1 MKTLFV
7 FVLEFVA
14 GLAFAQQQPQEGQQG
29 WFKQESGTTE
39 GLERVQFFTPTTGWA
54 CGSNGNAY
62 HTTDA
67 GESWT
72 QFPPPPQYFEYL
84 YFVDDTTAIAV
95 GETPDGVHS
104 RIMTT
109 YDRGQTWYEEYQDEQ
124 WSGPVDATH
133 MGDTI
138 LALFENWVFKSIDRG
153 KTWKKFFFNDF
164 SYMNCIDCRDSKH
177 CYIGGDR
184 GVFAYSVDGG
194 EYFTQMLNVPPSV
207 AGVDLNDV
215 TVLPNGRIFAVG
227 SVRTL
232 MYSDNSGV
240 SWDTIPKLDEVKVTY
255 RAVDFAD
262 SLNGLV
268 VGSRGFIYRTT
279 DGGLNW
285 EVQSDGGHGLWL
297 EDVYMQDSL
306 TAWATGISGLV
317 LHTTDAGKSW
327 VAPNLPGLETITS
340 QIFPNPSIGILN
352 FNFTM
357 PSPQYVTLE
366 ILSMNGTVVQHVM
379 LNEYFIAGEHTI
391 PIDGRGL
398 AAGPYLCRLT
408 SATYTSIAKFTKI
421 VP

>member
-1 MKTLFV
+1 MKILFAFV
-7 FVLEFVA
+7 FASMA
-14 GLAFAQQQPQEGQQG
+14 GLSLAQQQPQEGQQG

-39 GLERVQFFTPTTGWA
+39 GLERVQFFSPTTGWA

-164 SYMNCIDCRDSKH
+164 SYMNCIDCRDSKN

-194 EYFTQMLNVPPSV
+194 EYFTQMLNIPPSV
-207 AGVDLNDV
+207 AGVDLHD
-215 TVLPNGRIFAVG
+215 LSIRPDGRIFAVG
-227 SVRTL
+227 GSRTL
-232 MYSDNSGV
+232 MYSDNNGTN
-240 SWDTIPKLDEVKVTY
+240 WDTIPKLNDIKVSY

-262 SLNGLV
+262 NRNGLV
-268 VGSRGFIYRTT
+268 VGSGGFIYRTT

-285 EVQSDGGHGLWL
+285 EVQSDGGLGLWL

-327 VAPNLPGLETITS
+327 VAPNLPGLENISS
-340 QIFPNPSIGILN
+340 QMFPNPSIGILN

-357 PSPQYVTLE
+357 PLPEYITLE
-366 ILSMNGTVVQHVM
+366 ILSTSGVFVERAIDNVFQS
-379 LNEYFIAGEHTI
+379 AGEHTL
-391 PIDGRGL
+391 PLNLVHLPSGQ
-398 AAGPYLCRLT
+398 YMYRLT
-408 SATYTSIAKFTKI
+408 SHSYQSTGTFTI
-421 VP
+421 LQ